1 MRAILTR
8 TLEGTAGLELVDLP
22 PPEPGACHVRIA
34 VEAAG
39 INFADALMLEGRY
52 QEKPT
57 LPFVPGLEVAGR
69 VDAVGVGVSGLAA
82 GQRVLAL
89 VDHGGFAEQAVALAD
104 DVVALPDDLDCVT
117 AAGFAIAYGT
127 AYGALVWRAGLAR
140 GEVLL
145 VHGAAGGVGLTTVEC
160 GKALGATVIATARGA
175 ERTAI
180 AAAHG
185 ADHVIDSEA
194 PDLVDQIKALTA
206 GRGVDV
212 VFDPVGGS
220 LFDASL
226 RCIAWEGRMI
236 TIGFASGT
244 VPQIPANILLVK
256 NISVLGFY
264 WGSYRRHDPERM
276 RAGFRQLFDWYRD
289 GAIRPEISEVVPLAE
304 TPAAIDRLRRRETT
318 GKLVVDVRR

>member
-1 MRAILTR
+1 MRAILSRKLT
-8 TLEGTAGLELVDLP
+8 GTAGLELAELP
-22 PPEPGACHVRIA
+22 APEPGACHVRIA

-39 INFADALMLEGRY
+39 INFADALMIEGRY
-52 QEKPT
+52 QEKPS

-69 VDAVGVGVSGLAA
+69 IGSVGVGVSGLEA

-89 VDHGGFAEQAVALAD
+89 VDHGGFAEEAVARAD
-104 DVVALPDDLDCVT
+104 DVIALPDELDAVT

-145 VHGAAGGVGLTTVEC
+145 VNGAAGGVGLTAVEC
-160 GKALGATVIATARGA
+160 GKAIGATVIATARGA

-194 PDLVDQIKALTA
+194 PDLVDRVKALTA

-212 VFDPVGGS
+212 VFDPVGGAM
-220 LFDASL
+220 FDAAL
-226 RCIAWEGRMI
+226 RCIAWEGRI
-236 TIGFASGT
+236 LVIGFASGT
-244 VPQIPANILLVK
+244 IPQIPANILLVK
-256 NISVLGFY
+256 NVAVLGFY

-276 RAGFRQLFDWYRD
+276 RAGFRQLFDWYRK
-289 GAIRPEISEVVPLAE
+289 GTIRPTVSEVVSLAE
-304 TPAAIDRLRRRETT
+304 TPAAIDRLRRRQTS
-318 GKLVVDVRR
+318 GKLVVDVRS

>member
-8 TLEGTAGLELVDLP
+8 KLIGTAGLELVELP
-22 PPEPGACHVRIA
+22 APEPGACHVRIA

-52 QEKPT
+52 QERPA
-57 LPFVPGLEVAGR
+57 LPFVPGLEVAGTI
-69 VDAVGVGVSGLAA
+69 DAVGVGVGGLAP

-89 VDHGGFAEQAVALAD
+89 VDHGGFAEQAVARAD
-104 DVVALPDDLDCVT
+104 DVVVLPDELDAVT

-175 ERTAI
+175 ARTAV

-185 ADHVIDSEA
+185 ADHVIDSDA
-194 PDLVDQIKALTA
+194 PDLVEQVKALTQ

-212 VFDPVGGS
+212 VFDPIGGA

-226 RCIAWEGRMI
+226 RCLAWEGRI
-236 TIGFASGT
+236 VVIGFASGT
-244 VPQIPANILLVK
+244 IPQIPANILLVK
-256 NISVLGFY
+256 NIAAMGFY

-276 RAGFRQLFDWYRD
+276 RAGFRQLFEWCR
-289 GAIRPEISEVVPLAE
+289 GGIIRPGVSEVVALAG

-318 GKLVVDVRR
+318 GKLVVDPGR

>member
-1 MRAILTR
+1 MRAILTQK
-8 TLEGTAGLELVDLP
+8 LIGTAGLELVDLP
-22 PPEPGACHVRIA
+22 APEPGACHVRIA

-52 QEKPT
+52 QERPS

-69 VDAVGVGVSGLAA
+69 IDKVGVGVNGLSP

-89 VDHGGFAEQAVALAD
+89 VDHGGFAEAAVARAD
-104 DVVALPDDLDCVT
+104 DVVVLPDELDCVT

-127 AYGALVWRAGLAR
+127 AYGALVWRAALAR

-145 VHGAAGGVGLTTVEC
+145 VHGAAGGVGLTAVEC
-160 GKALGATVIATARGA
+160 AKAIGATVIATARGD

-194 PDLVDQIKALTA
+194 PDLIDRVKALTA

-212 VFDPVGGS
+212 VFDPVGGA

-226 RCIAWEGRMI
+226 RCIAWEGRI
-236 TIGFASGT
+236 VIIGFASGT

-256 NISVLGFY
+256 NIAVMGFY

-276 RAGFRQLFDWYRD
+276 RAGFRQLFDWCRD
-289 GAIRPEISEVVPLAE
+289 GTLRPAASEVVPLAD
-304 TPAAIDRLRRRETT
+304 TAAAIDRLRRRQTT

>member
-8 TLEGTAGLELVDLP
+8 KLIGTAGLELVELP
-22 PPEPGACHVRIA
+22 APEPGACHVRIA

-52 QEKPT
+52 QERPS
-57 LPFVPGLEVAGR
+57 LPFVPGLEVAGTI
-69 VDAVGVGVSGLAA
+69 DAVGVGVSGLAP

-89 VDHGGFAEQAVALAD
+89 VDHGGFAEQAVARAD
-104 DVVALPDDLDCVT
+104 DVIVLPDELDAVT

-175 ERTAI
+175 ARTAV

-185 ADHVIDSEA
+185 ADHVIDSDA
-194 PDLVDQIKALTA
+194 PDLVEQVKALTQ

-212 VFDPVGGS
+212 VFDPIGGA

-226 RCIAWEGRMI
+226 RCLAWEGRI
-236 TIGFASGT
+236 VVIGFASGT
-244 VPQIPANILLVK
+244 IPQIPANILLVK
-256 NISVLGFY
+256 NIAALGFY

-276 RAGFRQLFDWYRD
+276 RAGFRRLFEWCRD
-289 GAIRPEISEVVPLAE
+289 GLIRPGVSEVVALAG

-318 GKLVVDVRR
+318 GKLVVDPGR

>member
-8 TLEGTAGLELVDLP
+8 TLNGTAGLELVDLP
-22 PPEPGACHVRIA
+22 APEPGACHVRIA

-39 INFADALMLEGRY
+39 INFADSLMLEGRY
-52 QEKPT
+52 QAMPS

-69 VDAVGVGVSGLAA
+69 IASVGVGVSGLSV

-89 VDHGGFAEQAVALAD
+89 VDHGGFAEEAVARAD
-104 DVVALPDDLDCVT
+104 DVVALPDDLDAVT

-127 AYGALVWRAGLAR
+127 AYGGLAWRAALAR

-145 VHGAAGGVGLTTVEC
+145 VHGAAGGVGLTAVEC
-160 GKALGATVIATARGA
+160 GKAIGATVIATARGS

-194 PDLVDQIKALTA
+194 PDLIDRIKALTA

-212 VFDPVGGS
+212 VFDPVGGAM
-220 LFDASL
+220 FDASL
-226 RCIAWEGRMI
+226 RCIAWEGRI
-236 TIGFASGT
+236 VVIGFASGT

-256 NISVLGFY
+256 NVAVLGFY
-264 WGSYRRHDPERM
+264 WGSYRRRDPERM
-276 RAGFRQLFDWYRD
+276 RAGFRQLFDWCRD
-289 GAIRPEISEVVPLAE
+289 GTIRPEISEIVPLAE
-304 TPAAIDRLRRRETT
+304 APAAIERLRRRQTT
-318 GKLVVDVRR
+318 GKLVVDVRH

>member
-8 TLEGTAGLELVDLP
+8 KLIGTAGLELVELP
-22 PPEPGACHVRIA
+22 APEPGACHVRIA

-52 QEKPT
+52 QERPA
-57 LPFVPGLEVAGR
+57 LPFVPGLEVAGTI
-69 VDAVGVGVSGLAA
+69 DAVGVGVSGLAP

-89 VDHGGFAEQAVALAD
+89 VDHGGFAEQAVARAD
-104 DVVALPDDLDCVT
+104 DVVVLPDELDAVT

-127 AYGALVWRAGLAR
+127 AYGALVWRAELAR

-175 ERTAI
+175 ARTAV

-185 ADHVIDSEA
+185 ADHVIDSDA
-194 PDLVDQIKALTA
+194 PDLVEQVKALTQ

-212 VFDPVGGS
+212 VFDPIGGA

-226 RCIAWEGRMI
+226 RCLAWEGRI
-236 TIGFASGT
+236 VVIGFASGT
-244 VPQIPANILLVK
+244 IPQIPANILLVK
-256 NISVLGFY
+256 NIAAMGFY

-276 RAGFRQLFDWYRD
+276 RAGFRQLFEWCRA
-289 GAIRPEISEVVPLAE
+289 GIIRPGVSEVVALAGA
-304 TPAAIDRLRRRETT
+304 PAAIDRLRRRETT
-318 GKLVVDVRR
+318 GKLVVDPGR

>member
-8 TLEGTAGLELVDLP
+8 QLTGTSGLELVDIP
-22 PPEPGACHVRIA
+22 APEPGACHVRIA

-52 QEKPT
+52 QERPS
-57 LPFVPGLEVAGR
+57 LPFVPGLEVAGTI
-69 VDAVGVGVSGLAA
+69 DAVGVGVSGLTP

-89 VDHGGFAEQAVALAD
+89 VDHGGFAEQVVARAD
-104 DVVALPDDLDCVT
+104 DVIVLPDELDAVT

-160 GKALGATVIATARGA
+160 GKALGATVIATARGEA
-175 ERTAI
+175 RIAI

-185 ADHVIDSEA
+185 ADHVIDSDA
-194 PDLVDQIKALTA
+194 PDLVDRVKALTQ

-212 VFDPVGGS
+212 VFDPIGGA

-226 RCIAWEGRMI
+226 RCLAWEGRI
-236 TIGFASGT
+236 VVIGFASGT
-244 VPQIPANILLVK
+244 VPQIPANILMVK
-256 NISVLGFY
+256 NVAALGFY
-264 WGSYRRHDPERM
+264 WGSYRRHDPERL
-276 RAGFRQLFDWYRD
+276 RAGFRDLFGWCRD
-289 GAIRPEISEVVPLAE
+289 GIIRPEISEVVPLAE

-318 GKLVVDVRR
+318 GKLVVDPAR

>member
-8 TLEGTAGLELVDLP
+8 TLTGTSGLELVDLP
-22 PPEPGACHVRIA
+22 APEPGACHVRIA

-52 QEKPT
+52 QERPS
-57 LPFVPGLEVAGR
+57 LPFVPGLEVAGTI
-69 VDAVGVGVSGLAA
+69 DAVGVGVGGLSP

-89 VDHGGFAEQAVALAD
+89 VDNGGFAGQVVARAD
-104 DVVALPDDLDCVT
+104 DVIVLPDELDAVT

-160 GKALGATVIATARGA
+160 GKALGATVIATARGEA
-175 ERTAI
+175 RTAI

-185 ADHVIDSEA
+185 ADHVIDSDA
-194 PDLVDQIKALTA
+194 PDLVDRIKALTQ

-212 VFDPVGGS
+212 VFDPIGGA

-226 RCIAWEGRMI
+226 RCLAWEGRI
-236 TIGFASGT
+236 VVIGFASGT
-244 VPQIPANILLVK
+244 VPQIPANILMVK
-256 NISVLGFY
+256 NVAALGFY
-264 WGSYRRHDPERM
+264 WGSYRRHDPERL
-276 RAGFRQLFDWYRD
+276 RAGFRDLFGWCRD
-289 GAIRPEISEVVPLAE
+289 GVIRPEISEVVPLAD

-318 GKLVVDVRR
+318 GKLVVDPAR

>member
-1 MRAILTR
+1 MRAILTHSL
-8 TLEGTAGLELVDLP
+8 TGTAGLELAELP

-52 QEKPT
+52 QERPP
-57 LPFVPGLEVAGR
+57 LPFVPGLEVAGTI
-69 VDAVGVGVSGLAA
+69 DAVGVGVSGLAA

-89 VDHGGFAEQAVALAD
+89 VDHGGFAERAVARAD
-104 DVVALPDDLDCVT
+104 DVIVLPDELDAVT

-160 GKALGATVIATARGA
+160 GKALGATVIATARGTA
-175 ERTAI
+175 RTAV

-185 ADHVIDSEA
+185 ADHVIDSDA
-194 PDLVDQIKALTA
+194 PDLVEQVKALTQ

-212 VFDPVGGS
+212 VFDPIGGP

-226 RCIAWEGRMI
+226 RCLAWEGRI
-236 TIGFASGT
+236 VVIGFASGNI
-244 VPQIPANILLVK
+244 PQIPANILLVK
-256 NISVLGFY
+256 NIAALGFY
-264 WGSYRRHDPERM
+264 WGSYRRRDPERL
-276 RAGFRQLFDWYRD
+276 RAGFRQLFDWCRD
-289 GAIRPEISEVVPLAE
+289 GTICPKVSEVVGLAE
-304 TPAAIDRLRRRETT
+304 APAAIDRLRRRETT
-318 GKLVVDVRR
+318 GKLVVALDR

>member
-8 TLEGTAGLELVDLP
+8 KLAGTAGLELVELP
-22 PPEPGACHVRIA
+22 APEPGACHVRLL

-52 QEKPT
+52 QERPS
-57 LPFVPGLEVAGR
+57 LPFVPGLEAAGTI
-69 VDAVGVGVSGLAA
+69 DAVGVGVSGLVP

-89 VDHGGFAEQAVALAD
+89 LDHGGFAEQAVARAD
-104 DVVALPDDLDCVT
+104 DVIVLPDELDAVT

-127 AYGALVWRAGLAR
+127 AFGALAWRAGLAR

-145 VHGAAGGVGLTTVEC
+145 VHGAAGGVGLTAVEC
-160 GKALGATVIATARGA
+160 GKAMGATVIATARGSA
-175 ERTAI
+175 RTGV

-185 ADHVIDSEA
+185 ADHVIDSDA
-194 PDLVDQIKALTA
+194 ADLVEQVKALTQ

-212 VFDPVGGS
+212 VFDPIGGS

-226 RCIAWEGRMI
+226 RCIAWEGRI
-236 TIGFASGT
+236 VVIGFASGT
-244 VPQIPANILLVK
+244 IPQIPANILLVK
-256 NISVLGFY
+256 NIAALGFY

-276 RAGFRQLFDWYRD
+276 RAGFRQLFDWCRK
-289 GAIRPEISEVVPLAE
+289 GVIRPRISEVVTLAD

-318 GKLVVDVRR
+318 GKLVVGIRV

>member
-8 TLEGTAGLELVDLP
+8 SLTGTGGLELVELMA
-22 PPEPGACHVRIA
+22 PEPGACHVRIA

-52 QEKPT
+52 QERPA
-57 LPFVPGLEVAGR
+57 LPFVPGLEVAGTI
-69 VDAVGVGVSGLAA
+69 DAVGVGVSGLSP

-89 VDHGGFAEQAVALAD
+89 VDHGGFAEQAVARAD
-104 DVVALPDDLDCVT
+104 DVIVLPDELDSVT
-117 AAGFAIAYGT
+117 AAGFAIVYGT
-127 AYGALVWRAGLAR
+127 AYGALVWRVGLAR

-175 ERTAI
+175 ERTAV

-185 ADHVIDSEA
+185 ADHVIDSDA
-194 PDLVDQIKALTA
+194 PDLVEQVKALTQ

-212 VFDPVGGS
+212 VFDPIGGT

-226 RCIAWEGRMI
+226 RCLAWEGRI
-236 TIGFASGT
+236 VVIGFASGS

-256 NISVLGFY
+256 NIAALGFY

-276 RAGFRQLFDWYRD
+276 RAGFRQLFDWCQ
-289 GAIRPEISEVVPLAE
+289 GGLIRPTVTEVVPLAD

-318 GKLVVDVRR
+318 GKLVVDVRA

>member
-8 TLEGTAGLELVDLP
+8 QLTGTSGLELVDIP
-22 PPEPGACHVRIA
+22 APEPGACHVRIA

-52 QEKPT
+52 QERPS
-57 LPFVPGLEVAGR
+57 LPFVPGLEVAGTI
-69 VDAVGVGVSGLAA
+69 DAVGVGVSGLTP

-89 VDHGGFAEQAVALAD
+89 VDHGGFAEQVVARAD
-104 DVVALPDDLDCVT
+104 DVIVLPDELDAVT

-160 GKALGATVIATARGA
+160 GKALGATVIATARGEA
-175 ERTAI
+175 RTAI

-185 ADHVIDSEA
+185 ADRVIDSDA
-194 PDLVDQIKALTA
+194 PDLVDRIKALTQ

-212 VFDPVGGS
+212 VFDPIGGA

-226 RCIAWEGRMI
+226 RCLAWEGRI
-236 TIGFASGT
+236 VVIGFASGT
-244 VPQIPANILLVK
+244 VPQIPANILMVK
-256 NISVLGFY
+256 NVAALGFY
-264 WGSYRRHDPERM
+264 WGSYRRHDPERL
-276 RAGFRQLFDWYRD
+276 RAGFRDLFGWCRD
-289 GAIRPEISEVVPLAE
+289 GIIRPEISEVVPLAE

-318 GKLVVDVRR
+318 GKLVVDPAR

>member
-8 TLEGTAGLELVDLP
+8 QLTGTSGLELVDIP
-22 PPEPGACHVRIA
+22 APEPGACHVRIA

-52 QEKPT
+52 QERPS
-57 LPFVPGLEVAGR
+57 LPFVPGLEVAGTI
-69 VDAVGVGVSGLAA
+69 DAVGVGVSGLTP

-89 VDHGGFAEQAVALAD
+89 VDHGGFAEQVVARAD
-104 DVVALPDDLDCVT
+104 DVIVLPDELDAVT

-160 GKALGATVIATARGA
+160 GKALGATVIATARGEA
-175 ERTAI
+175 RTAI

-185 ADHVIDSEA
+185 ADHVIDSDA
-194 PDLVDQIKALTA
+194 PDLVDRIKALTQ

-212 VFDPVGGS
+212 VFDPIGGA

-226 RCIAWEGRMI
+226 RCLAWEGRI
-236 TIGFASGT
+236 VVIGFASGT
-244 VPQIPANILLVK
+244 VPQIPANILMVK
-256 NISVLGFY
+256 NVAALGFY
-264 WGSYRRHDPERM
+264 WGSYRRHDPERL
-276 RAGFRQLFDWYRD
+276 RAGFRDLFGWCRD
-289 GAIRPEISEVVPLAE
+289 GIIRPEISEVVPLAE

-318 GKLVVDVRR
+318 GKLVVDPAR